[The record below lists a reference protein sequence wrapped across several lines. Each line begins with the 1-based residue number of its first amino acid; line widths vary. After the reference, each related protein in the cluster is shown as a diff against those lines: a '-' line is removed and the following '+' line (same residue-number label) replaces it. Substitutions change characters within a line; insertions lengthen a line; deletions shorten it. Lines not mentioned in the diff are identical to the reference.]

1 MSRFHALS
9 LPIPAPAE
17 PLRGAFAAA
26 RRAAVGYGLALLF
39 VGSALGATFLFEEIL
54 ALHHLRFLLYAAV
67 AASAWFGGAGPGC
80 MAVVLSTMGIEY
92 LFIPP
97 LYTLAV
103 YPNELPE
110 LLTFIACA
118 ATSLA
123 VSARL
128 ARAEQALHKA
138 HQGLEATVAE
148 RTAELRET
156 NAALTVEIAERERA
170 DRERAASEAELAE
183 TQAQLARVLRIAT
196 VAECAAVA
204 HEVNQPLTAI
214 VANASAC
221 LRSLEHDPPALDLAR
236 DAVSGIVSD
245 GRRASAVISRIGALL
260 RNRKPAIAPLD
271 LNAVIREVLALVR
284 GTAEKDG
291 VTIRTSLSRSLPFA
305 AGDPVYLQQVLLN
318 LVTNAFESM
327 RGITGRQRILTVR
340 SRLDSAGF
348 ALVEVEDSGAG
359 LAEVDI
365 DRLFESFYTTKSE
378 GLGMGLSISHSIV
391 GAHGGRLWAASG
403 RRHGAVFRFTL
414 PVAAATDR

>member
-1 MSRFHALS
+1 MSRFPALS
-9 LPIPAPAE
+9 LPNPASAE
-17 PLRGAFAAA
+17 PLRGLPTAV
-26 RRAAVGYGLALLF
+26 RRAWIGYGLAVLF
-39 VGSALGATFLFEEIL
+39 VSGAL
-54 ALHHLRFLLYAAV
+54 ALTFVVEQILGLQHLRFLLYAAV

-92 LFIPP
+92 LFMPP
-97 LYTLAV
+97 LYTLAI

-110 LLTFIACA
+110 LLTFISCA
-118 ATSLA
+118 AISLA

-128 ARAEQALHKA
+128 SRAEQALQKA

-148 RTAELRET
+148 RTAELRAA

-221 LRSLEHDPPALDLAR
+221 LRSLERDPPALDLAR
-236 DAVSGIVSD
+236 DAVTGIVSD
-245 GRRASAVISRIGALL
+245 GRRASTVISRIGALL

-271 LNAVIREVLALVR
+271 LNGVIRDVLALVR
-284 GTAEKDG
+284 SAADKDG
-291 VTIRTSLSRSLPFA
+291 VVIRTSLSRSLPIA
-305 AGDPVYLQQVLLN
+305 EGDPVYLQQVLLN
-318 LVTNAFESM
+318 LITNAFESM
-327 RGITGRQRILTVR
+327 RGIAGRQRLLTVR
-340 SRLDSAGF
+340 SRLEAAGTV
-348 ALVEVEDSGAG
+348 LVEVEDSGAG

-378 GLGMGLSISHSIV
+378 GLGMGLSISHSIIS
-391 GAHGGRLWAASG
+391 AHGGRLWASPG
-403 RRHGAVFRFTL
+403 KRHGAVFRFAL
-414 PVAAATDR
+414 PVAAATDP